1 MKHKLLLA
9 AAGVLLM
16 LSVMGQP
23 KPIPG
28 QYIVLL
34 KEKPVVLQQKRNVNR
49 EQKVLD
55 NKLIRDKNILK
66 LKSVQTK
73 RSIKPTSIVNEFGD
87 VLVGFTAKMN
97 KDEFDNMKTDP
108 DVAGVY
114 QDYVVEL
121 GPSEPE
127 KNPTDVGMINP
138 ESENPNAI
146 VYSGPNLNS
155 FEQAIDNTY
164 VNHGFLPAQYVS
176 CAITM
181 AGGFVDGSAKSTW
194 IWILDTGINLTHPD
208 LNVQTNP
215 TFAKSF
221 ISGQTI
227 EDGKGHGTH
236 CAGIAAAKNNAI
248 GVVGVSAGAKVVPV
262 KVLNNAGSGS
272 FSTVLAGLNHVAM
285 YDIPGDVV
293 SMSLGGYGYTNCEN
307 AMPVL
312 RDAVRNLGTAGTYVC
327 IAAGNDYGDAAKCL
341 PGCINGTRVYTI
353 GCINCSKM
361 CCDFSN
367 FNGNVVDWVAVGQSV
382 YSTYKSGGYATL
394 SGTSMS
400 TPVVAGIIH
409 ARNAPPVSGGTVTC
423 KGVVYKIAH
432 R

>member
-55 NKLIRDKNILK
+55 NKLVRDKNILK

-73 RSIKPTSIVNEFGD
+73 RSIKPTSVVNEFGD

-97 KDEFDNMKTDP
+97 KDEFDKMKTDP

-114 QDYVVEL
+114 QDYIVEL

-127 KNPTDVGMINP
+127 KNPPDVGMINP
-138 ESENPNAI
+138 ENENPNAI
-146 VYSGPNLNS
+146 VYSGPNINS

-236 CAGIAAAKNNAI
+236 CAGIAAAKNNAF

-262 KVLNNAGSGS
+262 KVLNNAGSGTT
-272 FSTVLAGLNHVAM
+272 STILAGLNHVAM
-285 YDIPGDVV
+285 HDIPGDVV
-293 SMSLGGYGYTNCEN
+293 NMSLGGYPWTNCEN
-307 AMPVL
+307 AMPAI

-327 IAAGNDYGDAAKCL
+327 IAAGNDYGDAAKAL

-353 GCINCSKM
+353 GCINCNKV

-367 FNGNVVDWVAVGQSV
+367 FNGTVVDWVAVGQSV
-382 YSTYKSGGYATL
+382 YSTYKAGGYATL

-423 KGVVYKIAH
+423 KGSVYKIAH